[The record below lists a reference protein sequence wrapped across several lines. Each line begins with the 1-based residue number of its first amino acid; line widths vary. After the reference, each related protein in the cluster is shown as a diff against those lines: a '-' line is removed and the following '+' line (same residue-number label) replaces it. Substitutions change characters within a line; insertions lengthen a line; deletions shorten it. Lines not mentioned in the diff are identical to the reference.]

1 MNIYPAIDIKDGK
14 CVRLKQGLANEQTVY
29 FNNPVDAAKNFA
41 DADSKW
47 IHIVNL
53 DGAFDSKTSVLD
65 IVEEIAT
72 LGMKIQLG
80 GAMRDL
86 DSVKRAFDAGVE
98 RAIIGTKACTNPEFA
113 QELISLYG
121 EKIAIGIDAK
131 NGYVAINGW
140 VEVSQRKALDFAKD
154 LSQMGL
160 STIIYTDIDTDGMLT
175 GPNLKAQEEM
185 LKAVP
190 NTNIIAS
197 GGISCAKDIYNLADL
212 KKLYP
217 NLDGAIIGKAIYEAK
232 ISFAELKTMN
242 SMA

>member
-41 DADSKW
+41 DANSKW

-53 DGAFDSKTSVLD
+53 DGAFDSKTSVLH
-65 IVEEIAT
+65 IVEEIAS

-80 GAMRDL
+80 GAMRDVA
-86 DSVKRAFDAGVE
+86 SVERAFNAGVE

-121 EKIAIGIDAK
+121 DKIAIGIDAK
-131 NGYVAINGW
+131 KGYVAINGW
-140 VEVSQRKALDFAKD
+140 VDVSERKALDFAQE
-154 LSQMGL
+154 LSAMGL
-160 STIIYTDIDTDGMLT
+160 KTIIYTDIDTDGMLR
-175 GPNLKAQEEM
+175 GPNIKAQTEM

-197 GGISCAKDIYNLADL
+197 GGISCAKDIYDLANLA
-212 KKLYP
+212 KTYP
-217 NLDGAIIGKAIYEAK
+217 NLDGTIIGKAIYEGK
-232 ISFAELKTMN
+232 ISLDELSLLIIK
-242 SMA
+242 